1 MTCAH
6 FACSAP
12 DRMSAI
18 DSPCQRACYRF
29 RAVVRAVVGA
39 VRRVV
44 WSAQGMQIG
53 ARTVVPRLAVTWPH
67 QVRIGADCVLE
78 ADLLFK
84 WDGIWTPGPRIR
96 IGDRVFLG
104 RGCEFNAQVGIE
116 IGDDSS
122 IASGCKFVDHDHGI
136 SGDTIDAGPGRS
148 GAIVLGQHVWLGAN
162 VIVLRGV
169 TIGDGAVVAAGAV
182 VTKCIPARE
191 IWAGVPARLLR
202 SR

>member
-1 MTCAH
+1 
-6 FACSAP
+6 
-12 DRMSAI
+12 
-18 DSPCQRACYRF
+18 
-29 RAVVRAVVGA
+29 
-39 VRRVV
+39 
-44 WSAQGMQIG
+44 MQIG
-53 ARTVVPRLAVTWPH
+53 AGTVLPRIDATWPH
-67 QVRIGADCVLE
+67 QVAMGASCVLE
-78 ADLLFK
+78 RDLFFK
-84 WDGIWTPGPRIR
+84 WDGIWAPGPRIR

-136 SGDTIDAGPGRS
+136 VGETIDAAPGRT
-148 GAIVLGQHVWLGAN
+148 GAIVLGRHVWLGAN

-182 VTKCIPARE
+182 VTRSIPARE

-202 SR
+202 LRDPGGARS